1 MILSTFVS
9 SVNCSPWILSF
20 SLSKNNL
27 TLIQAP
33 AWIAKEAWRRLSSQ
47 LEPQDSCPQS
57 RSPEKWWSVAPFH
70 TSQGHGILAPWC
82 GRLMT
87 RGAPTPSS
95 TCVCVCGGG
104 CLSIIGQSSNKFIP
118 FHPNA
123 TEGYYELSCCDSLAG
138 TIPGIITST
147 FSFPF
152 LSQKW
157 LCVTS
162 LSKWINT
169 STQSKVPGKC
179 QVNATLGK
187 F

>member
-20 SLSKNNL
+20 SLSKNSL

-104 CLSIIGQSSNKFIP
+104 LSIHYRAKLQQI
-118 FHPNA
+118 H
-123 TEGYYELSCCDSLAG
+123 
-138 TIPGIITST
+138 
-147 FSFPF
+147 
-152 LSQKW
+152 
-157 LCVTS
+157 S
-162 LSKWINT
+162 LSSKCNWGILWTVLLWLFSRHNSWNHYQYFFFSIPLPKVT
-169 STQSKVPGKC
+169 LCYIFEQMNKHLYSKQS
-179 QVNATLGK
+179 AR
-187 F
+187 